1 MGENK
6 DISALLNTFRSPE
19 MTPIETGLKHFFSRR
34 PDVAEKVLTDR
45 EMAEYVYWMAESYD
59 KDRNTEQYVM
69 DLPAVPAVVSPADST
84 NTSSDVSS
92 AVPSAVSSS
101 VSSAFPFTIHGE
113 EFSKISASIQSKA
126 TGREIKDSLYALF
139 GTPEESLFFT
149 ENQDITAGRFLRYMP
164 AYWRKDEYFEV
175 YYVFSGT
182 LPVYFEKEKLLL
194 PAGSV
199 LILPP
204 GVKKACS
211 CPSDDCCSLF
221 FMIRKST
228 FSRVFWS
235 QLSSRNLMAEFFRR
249 ALNEQVDTPYL
260 LFETQQDETLEFLL
274 YSIYSEYQ
282 RNRKYTSE
290 LLNSL
295 MSSFLLRLLQEY
307 EETVRV
313 SKNSE
318 LHWNSRFAEIL
329 LYVQENYPSL
339 TLDQLSDK
347 FGYSRRQLIR
357 IIRATTGSTFTELQT
372 RLRMEK
378 ATRALLARTAS
389 VESIAY
395 EVGFEDRTSFY
406 RAFSRYYGCT
416 PGEYL
421 NTVSD

>member
-1 MGENK
+1 M
-6 DISALLNTFRSPE
+6 
-19 MTPIETGLKHFFSRR
+19 
-34 PDVAEKVLTDR
+34 
-45 EMAEYVYWMAESYD
+45 
-59 KDRNTEQYVM
+59 
-69 DLPAVPAVVSPADST
+69 
-84 NTSSDVSS
+84 
-92 AVPSAVSSS
+92 
-101 VSSAFPFTIHGE
+101 
-113 EFSKISASIQSKA
+113 
-126 TGREIKDSLYALF
+126 
-139 GTPEESLFFT
+139 
-149 ENQDITAGRFLRYMP
+149 
-164 AYWRKDEYFEV
+164 
-175 YYVFSGT
+175 
-182 LPVYFEKEKLLL
+182 
-194 PAGSV
+194 
-199 LILPP
+199 
-204 GVKKACS
+204 
-211 CPSDDCCSLF
+211 
-221 FMIRKST
+221 
-228 FSRVFWS
+228 
-235 QLSSRNLMAEFFRR
+235 
-249 ALNEQVDTPYL
+249 

-274 YSIYSEYQ
+274 YSIYIEYQ
-282 RNRKYTSE
+282 RNSKYTSE

-295 MSSFLLRLLQEY
+295 MSSFLLRLLQDY

-329 LYVQENYPSL
+329 LYIQENYPSL

-378 ATRALLARTAS
+378 AACALLARTAS

>member
-6 DISALLNTFRSPE
+6 DISAF
-19 MTPIETGLKHFFSRR
+19 H
-34 PDVAEKVLTDR
+34 
-45 EMAEYVYWMAESYD
+45 
-59 KDRNTEQYVM
+59 
-69 DLPAVPAVVSPADST
+69 
-84 NTSSDVSS
+84 
-92 AVPSAVSSS
+92 
-101 VSSAFPFTIHGE
+101 
-113 EFSKISASIQSKA
+113 
-126 TGREIKDSLYALF
+126 
-139 GTPEESLFFT
+139 
-149 ENQDITAGRFLRYMP
+149 
-164 AYWRKDEYFEV
+164 
-175 YYVFSGT
+175 
-182 LPVYFEKEKLLL
+182 
-194 PAGSV
+194 
-199 LILPP
+199 
-204 GVKKACS
+204 
-211 CPSDDCCSLF
+211 
-221 FMIRKST
+221 
-228 FSRVFWS
+228 
-235 QLSSRNLMAEFFRR
+235 
-249 ALNEQVDTPYL
+249 
-260 LFETQQDETLEFLL
+260 
-274 YSIYSEYQ
+274 
-282 RNRKYTSE
+282 TSE

-378 ATRALLARTAS
+378 AARALLARTAS